1 MDIDKVKGFLKEYP
15 EQPVLLVGPPGI
27 GKTQVVNEF
36 AKEIGRKL
44 YTVVLSHLD
53 VDDLKGIPFVNDKGE
68 LSIKRGPLIPDKDE
82 KAVVF
87 IDEITTANPV
97 KLAIALK
104 MIDERKVGYFEFPN
118 SYVIAAGN
126 PPEWKGKVL
135 DERIL
140 SRCVVINVETSVES
154 FVNYLMDRY
163 KNSTAAEMVSA
174 FLSFDK
180 SMLLKQ
186 PSEAEPFPTPRG
198 YEKIVSRYTG
208 RDLVSLIKK
217 DETVQEVIMGC
228 IGKAPGV
235 QFMNYLKV
243 YNQLPDID
251 AILEGKLV
259 KANKITELN
268 VKYAV
273 SMALAF
279 RVKSNEQVA
288 RAWEFIKTNVSG
300 RDFLVL
306 VAKIL
311 LKKGFQL
318 GPLIRD
324 IGVEELLGA

>member
-1 MDIDKVKGFLKEYP
+1 MDIGQISNFLRECP
-15 EQPVLLVGPPGI
+15 EQPTLLMGPPGI

-36 AKEIGRKL
+36 AKSIGRKL

-53 VDDLKGIPFVNDKGE
+53 IDDLKGIPFINDKGQLE
-68 LSIKRGPLIPDKDE
+68 IKRGPLVPDKDE

-104 MIDERKVGYFEFPN
+104 MIDEKKVGYFEFAN

-154 FVNYLMDRY
+154 FIEYLTNKY
-163 KNSTAAEMVSA
+163 KDSFAAEVVSA
-174 FLSFDK
+174 FLNFDK
-180 SMLLKQ
+180 SMLLRQ
-186 PSEAEPFPTPRG
+186 PTEAEPFPTPRG

-208 RDLVSLIKK
+208 RNIVDLVKHDNNAK
-217 DETVQEVIMGC
+217 EAIMGC
-228 IGKAPGV
+228 IGKAAGV
-235 QFMNYLKV
+235 QFINYLKV
-243 YNQLPDID
+243 YEELPDLD
-251 AILEGKLV
+251 AILEGRQVQV
-259 KANKITELN
+259 KKINELN

-279 RVKSNEQVA
+279 RTKVKEQIPRV
-288 RAWEFIKTNVSG
+288 WEFVKNNIQG
-300 RDFLVL
+300 RDFLIG

-318 GPLIRD
+318 GPLVKD
-324 IGVEELLGA
+324 IGIEKILGA